1 MLERR
6 HAKGV
11 TRRASRGNRNNRAA
25 RRVRDPYPALGG
37 PRVAGDCPHRGSGGR
52 GRVVSPDL
60 SYREEG
66 RARMDAITLPVAR
79 CTLPVLAGLA
89 VAAPLAGQTSLS
101 IYTDGRVVVRRTLPQ
116 ALEEGRN
123 TFTPKLED
131 LDPATLFSPD
141 SSVAL
146 VSGVA
151 RPATDRDAALQHAVG
166 QALAF
171 VRQRGDGRSDT
182 VRATVLRVTPPQYRL
197 TDGRFVLSEPGEP
210 LFPAELVRSVP
221 EAAVVLEA
229 ARARPRTEFAW
240 VTQGASWQ
248 AVYHVILTGARCQL
262 SGTATITSQ
271 SLAADSAEV
280 QLVAGS
286 IGRARGPAPVFEAA
300 RVERMVVGSPPV
312 LAGAAEEAVG
322 ETHVYQLSGRV
333 SLEPG
338 MAVTTAL
345 FPRAG
350 VPYTQELIVPGALP
364 SRGFLGQSPA
374 EPNRVPVQVWYTLK
388 RSRGTPFGDRPL
400 PAGTVQLYQTDSA
413 GRVQLVGEARSDHTA
428 PGRDLRVQWGAAVGG
443 AAARVETDYNQEQL
457 LPPRRGLAPRQRIT
471 AAYMVMITNAKPEAV
486 TVDVR
491 ESRSGVW
498 QIVESNVP
506 AEKLSATEIRFRV
519 PVPAT
524 GTATLSYTV
533 QAES

>member
-116 ALEEGRN
+116 ALEKGRN
-123 TFTPKLED
+123 TFTLKLED

-166 QALAF
+166 QALTF
-171 VRQRGDGRSDT
+171 VRQRADGRSDT
-182 VRATVLRVTPPQYRL
+182 VRATVVRVNPPQYRL

-210 LFPAELVRSVP
+210 LFPAALVGPVP

-229 ARARPRTEFAW
+229 ARARPPGHHGLVPTHGGRLQSGVRHSRRVAVARLSGSVSRRAQPRARAGLVHAQAFPRDAVRRSAVACRHRAALSDGLRGPGTARGGGTERPHRA
-240 VTQGASWQ
+240 
-248 AVYHVILTGARCQL
+248 GAR
-262 SGTATITSQ
+262 
-271 SLAADSAEV
+271 
-280 QLVAGS
+280 
-286 IGRARGPAPVFEAA
+286 
-300 RVERMVVGSPPV
+300 
-312 LAGAAEEAVG
+312 
-322 ETHVYQLSGRV
+322 
-333 SLEPG
+333 
-338 MAVTTAL
+338 
-345 FPRAG
+345 
-350 VPYTQELIVPGALP
+350 
-364 SRGFLGQSPA
+364 
-374 EPNRVPVQVWYTLK
+374 
-388 RSRGTPFGDRPL
+388 
-400 PAGTVQLYQTDSA
+400 PAG
-413 GRVQLVGEARSDHTA
+413 
-428 PGRDLRVQWGAAVGG
+428 AVGG
-443 AAARVETDYNQEQL
+443 GVRRDCRAVQTDYNQEQL
-457 LPPRRGLAPRQRIT
+457 PPPRRGLAARQRIT
-471 AAYMVMITNAKPEAV
+471 AAYKVMITNAKPEAV

-498 QIVESNVP
+498 QIVESSVP

>member
-1 MLERR
+1 MVEM
-6 HAKGV
+6 KW
-11 TRRASRGNRNNRAA
+11 
-25 RRVRDPYPALGG
+25 ALL
-37 PRVAGDCPHRGSGGR
+37 V
-52 GRVVSPDL
+52 L
-60 SYREEG
+60 
-66 RARMDAITLPVAR
+66 
-79 CTLPVLAGLA
+79 LAG
-89 VAAPLAGQTSLS
+89 PLSGQTSLS
-101 IYTDGRVVVRRTLPQ
+101 IYTDGRVVVRRTLAQ
-116 ALEEGRN
+116 TLEKGRN
-123 TFTPKLED
+123 TVTLKLD

-146 VSGVA
+146 VSAIA

-171 VRQRGDGRSDT
+171 VRQRADGRSDT

-312 LAGAAEEAVG
+312 LVGAAEEAVG
-322 ETHVYQLSGRV
+322 ETHTYQLSGRL
-333 SLEPG
+333 SFEPG

-350 VPYTQELIVPGALP
+350 VSYTQELIVPGALP
-364 SRGFLGQSPA
+364 WRGFPGQSGA

-388 RSRGTPFGDRPL
+388 RPRGTPFGDRPL
-400 PAGTVQLYQTDSA
+400 PGGTVQLYQADSG

-428 PGRDLRVQWGAAVGG
+428 PGRDLRVQSGEAFDVTAE
-443 AAARVETDYNQEQL
+443 RVQTDYNQEQL
-457 LPPRRGLAPRQRIT
+457 APPRRGLPPRQRVT
-471 AAYMVMITNAKPEAV
+471 AAYRVTISNAKPEAV

-491 ESRSGVW
+491 EARYGMW
-498 QIVESNVP
+498 QLVESSLP
-506 AEKLSATEIRFRV
+506 AEKLSATEVRFRMAV
-519 PVPAT
+519 AAG
-524 GTATLSYTV
+524 GTATLTYTV

>member
-1 MLERR
+1 
-6 HAKGV
+6 
-11 TRRASRGNRNNRAA
+11 
-25 RRVRDPYPALGG
+25 
-37 PRVAGDCPHRGSGGR
+37 
-52 GRVVSPDL
+52 
-60 SYREEG
+60 
-66 RARMDAITLPVAR
+66 MDAITLPVAR

-116 ALEEGRN
+116 ALEKGRN
-123 TFTPKLED
+123 TFTLKLED

-166 QALAF
+166 QALTF
-171 VRQRGDGRSDT
+171 VRQRADGRSDT
-182 VRATVLRVTPPQYRL
+182 VRATVVRVNPPQYRL

-210 LFPAELVRSVP
+210 LFPAELVGPVP

-229 ARARPRTEFAW
+229 ARARPHTELAY
-240 VTQGASWQ
+240 VAQGASWQ
-248 AVYHVILTGARCQL
+248 VVYQMILTGARCQV

-286 IGRARGPAPVFEAA
+286 ISRVRGLAAPVAFEAA
-300 RVERMVVGSPPV
+300 RVERMVVGSPPI
-312 LAGAAEEAVG
+312 LPGTAEEAVG
-322 ETHVYQLSGRV
+322 ETHVYQLPGRFA
-333 SLEPG
+333 LERGVP
-338 MAVTTAL
+338 VTTAL
-345 FPRAG
+345 FPRTA
-350 VPYTQELIVPGALP
+350 VASSQEFVIPGALP
-364 SRGFLGQSPA
+364 WRGFLGQSPA

-428 PGRDLRVQWGAAVGG
+428 PGRDLRVQSGEAFDVTAE
-443 AAARVETDYNQEQL
+443 RVQTDYNQEQL
-457 LPPRRGLAPRQRIT
+457 PPPRRGLAARQRIT
-471 AAYMVMITNAKPEAV
+471 AAYKVMITNAKPEAV